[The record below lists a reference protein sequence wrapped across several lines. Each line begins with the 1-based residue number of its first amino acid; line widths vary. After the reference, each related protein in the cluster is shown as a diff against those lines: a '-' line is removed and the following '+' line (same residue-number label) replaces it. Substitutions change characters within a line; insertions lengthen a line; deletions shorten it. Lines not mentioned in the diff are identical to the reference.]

1 MDDVAVYGY
10 IAASK
15 MKIILALSL
24 SDTVV
29 KDAEVVNVSTPNAF
43 PNIYNHH
50 VYTSSPTPHSF
61 HRFALTS

>member
-10 IAASK
+10 IATSK

-29 KDAEVVNVSTPNAF
+29 KDLEVVNVRTSNTFLSNAHDLPYLLIVF
-43 PNIYNHH
+43 H
-50 VYTSSPTPHSF
+50 VH
-61 HRFALTS
+61 

>member
-10 IAASK
+10 IATSK

-29 KDAEVVNVSTPNAF
+29 KDLEVVNVSASNAF
-43 PNIYNHH
+43 LSNVHDLPYLLIVFH
-50 VYTSSPTPHSF
+50 V
-61 HRFALTS
+61 R